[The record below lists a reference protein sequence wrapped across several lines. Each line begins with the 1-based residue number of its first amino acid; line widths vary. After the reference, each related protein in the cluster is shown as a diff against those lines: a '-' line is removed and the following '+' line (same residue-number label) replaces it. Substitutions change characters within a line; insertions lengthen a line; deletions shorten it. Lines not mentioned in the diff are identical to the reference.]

1 MLLCQ
6 IENARAGA
14 DGSCEADRGQGEAAV
29 LDHATAP
36 AQVRREGRLLY
47 RPRRKARDESVSS
60 HTLTEGVARHGG
72 ASEGLGSARVA
83 FELRIG
89 VCHF

>member
-1 MLLCQ
+1 
-6 IENARAGA
+6 
-14 DGSCEADRGQGEAAV
+14 
-29 LDHATAP
+29 
-36 AQVRREGRLLY
+36 VRREGRLLY